1 MCNGI
6 IIAIR
11 KHICADEAL
20 SSAFIAVRIEESFDN
35 RIIIAALEI
44 VEAGV
49 GVVVV
54 ASVAEGVHGC
64 QLAVGGED
72 STPGIV
78 GVGGLY
84 LAALVVDLHNVALRV
99 EDVVVGAVARQAC
112 VPVPPHGEGLAAF
125 VIEEV
130 QAADKCAGG
139 LVRHKLPHNLA
150 VLRHILVLLIACD
163 FCGANAVHIVSVAD
177 TCAAFFQAAQAPSL
191 RPCQRGIDCAVVP
204 IRRVAAAVV
213 GDTFLRAVV
222 RDGGQQIDPARV
234 VVGVG
239 NRPAVADRAGDI
251 SRCVVGVVDELR
263 AAVAI
268 GHFSK
273 SAFGIV
279 AICDVSYAVIA
290 RADNSV
296 YSDSHRLSSVR
307 RIRASS

>member
-1 MCNGI
+1 MC
-6 IIAIR
+6 
-11 KHICADEAL
+11 CL
-20 SSAFIAVRIEESFDN
+20 
-35 RIIIAALEI
+35 
-44 VEAGV
+44 
-49 GVVVV
+49 
-54 ASVAEGVHGC
+54 
-64 QLAVGGED
+64 
-72 STPGIV
+72 
-78 GVGGLY
+78 
-84 LAALVVDLHNVALRV
+84 
-99 EDVVVGAVARQAC
+99 
-112 VPVPPHGEGLAAF
+112 
-125 VIEEV
+125 
-130 QAADKCAGG
+130 
-139 LVRHKLPHNLA
+139 
-150 VLRHILVLLIACD
+150 
-163 FCGANAVHIVSVAD
+163 
-177 TCAAFFQAAQAPSL
+177 FQAAQAPSL

-251 SRCVVGVVDELR
+251 SRCVVGVAAELR